1 MKGPPMKLRLLVRR
15 AMAIFALSLAASAQ
29 AGIPVID
36 AGAIAQAI
44 AQVRSWAE
52 QYKQMVTALEHAK
65 GQLDAIRGGRGM
77 GLLLNDTSVR
87 NALGADFTTTFD
99 KLRSAGA
106 GGASAQANAIYGAI
120 SSFGCS
126 SQFSSAAERKSCEA
140 GALAT
145 PSMIAVMNDAIDK
158 SQRRATEINKL
169 IESIDGAPDTKAA
182 ADLQNRIG
190 SEVALLNNEKALM
203 DMALAQLQAQEALGA
218 QQRREAG
225 LKRLKAGGVNP
236 FAMD

>member
-1 MKGPPMKLRLLVRR
+1 MSINTLFRRLV
-15 AMAIFALSLAASAQ
+15 APVALCMTLTAH

-36 AGAIAQAI
+36 VAAVAQALL
-44 AQVRSWAE
+44 QVQSWAQ
-52 QYKQMVTALEHAK
+52 QYKQMVTSLEHAK
-65 GQLDAIRGGRGM
+65 GQLDAIKGGRGM
-77 GLLLNDTSVR
+77 GLLLNDPSVR
-87 NALGADFTTTFD
+87 NALGADFTSTFD
-99 KLRSAGA
+99 KLRSSGSA
-106 GGASAQANAIYGAI
+106 GASAQANAIYGAI
-120 SSFGCS
+120 STFGCS
-126 SQFSSAAERKSCEA
+126 SQFSSAAERRSCEA

-145 PSMIAVMNDAIDK
+145 PSMIVVMNESIDK
-158 SQRRATEINKL
+158 SQKRAAEINKL
-169 IESIDGAPDTKAA
+169 IAAIDGAPDTKAA